1 MKKLCSLFL
10 VVLLAFGMQ
19 SVVFATE
26 TENQSKPYTQ
36 SQEFCDAINNYIINL
51 GIGADYGFT
60 LDRDGKYVNLFTVDY
75 INSENSEVKVYD
87 ENADYVLFN
96 IKGKNQISKTILLG
110 EYSFTTEYYFHHT
123 NKTGYCLYKDGKI
136 YSINDAVDKGMIGVA
151 TLVEKL
157 PNSTKVDTSA
167 LSYSKEFCD
176 AVNKYI
182 DDSGLTSYYFPGGEV
197 GFNVSDIHYGN
208 TVTIYNE
215 TADYIIFGIDGVMD
229 AESKELIGNY
239 EFNHNNMY
247 SAYNPCGYCVY
258 KDNKVYSIK
267 SAVDSKIIDV
277 ETLAKA
283 IPNTTKIEEPTK
295 PTEPTKPQPTKPVVK
310 TPKISAT
317 KVTLKSAQTKIL
329 KVTNG
334 TIKTWSTS
342 SKKIATVSKGK
353 VVALTKGRVRITA
366 TLTNGKKLTCYVTV
380 TTSPKLSR
388 TTLNLKK
395 GKTATV
401 KLTGKVANIN
411 NKYYNYSKVAKIV
424 SKANATSIKV
434 KALKKG
440 TTTLKIRVNGVNVLR
455 LKVKVKF

>member
-96 IKGKNQISKTILLG
+96 IKGKNQSSKTILLG

-151 TLVEKL
+151 TLVKKL

-215 TADYIIFGIDGVMD
+215 TTDYIVFGIDGVMD

-334 TIKTWSTS
+334 TVKTWSTS

-455 LKVKVKF
+455 LKVKVK

>member
-36 SQEFCDAINNYIINL
+36 SQEFCNAINNYIIGL

-96 IKGKNQISKTILLG
+96 IKGKNQIKKTILLG
-110 EYSFTTEYYFHHT
+110 DYSFTTDYYFHHT
-123 NKTGYCLYKDGKI
+123 NQTGYCLYKDGKI
-136 YSINDAVDKGMIGVA
+136 YSISDAVDKGMIDVA

-157 PNSTKVDTSA
+157 PNSTKVDTSG

-182 DDSGLTSYYFPGGEV
+182 DDSGLTSYYFSGGES

-215 TADYIIFGIDGVMD
+215 TAEYIIFGIDGIMD
-229 AESKELIGNY
+229 ANSKELIGNY

-258 KDNKVYSIK
+258 KDGKVYSIK

-277 ETLAKA
+277 ETLAKT
-283 IPNTTKIEEPTK
+283 IPNTTKIEK
-295 PTEPTKPQPTKPVVK
+295 PTKPVVK

-317 KVTLKSAQTKIL
+317 KVTLKSAQTRTL

-334 TIKTWSTS
+334 KVKTWSTS

-353 VVALTKGRVRITA
+353 VVALTKGKVRITA
-366 TLTNGKKLTCYVTV
+366 TLTNGKKLYCYVTV

-411 NKYYNYSKVAKIV
+411 NKYYNTKVAKIV
-424 SKANATSIKV
+424 SKANTTSIKV

-455 LKVKVKF
+455 LKVKVK

>member
-36 SQEFCDAINNYIINL
+36 SQEFCDAINNYIISL

-96 IKGKNQISKTILLG
+96 IKGKNQSSKTILLG

-136 YSINDAVDKGMIGVA
+136 YSISDAVDKGMIGVA

-157 PNSTKVDTSA
+157 PNSAKVDTSV

-277 ETLAKA
+277 ETLAKV

-334 TIKTWSTS
+334 TVKTWSTS

-455 LKVKVKF
+455 LKVKVK

>member
-36 SQEFCDAINNYIINL
+36 SQEFCDAINNYIISL

-96 IKGKNQISKTILLG
+96 IKGKNQSSKTILLG
-110 EYSFTTEYYFHHT
+110 DYSFTTDYYFHHT

-136 YSINDAVDKGMIGVA
+136 YSISDAVDKGMIDVT

-182 DDSGLTSYYFPGGEV
+182 DDSGLTSYYFPSGEV

-215 TADYIIFGIDGVMD
+215 TAEYIVFGIDGVMD

-258 KDNKVYSIK
+258 KDGKVYSIK

-295 PTEPTKPQPTKPVVK
+295 PQPTKPVVK

-317 KVTLKSAQTKIL
+317 KVTLKSAQTRTL

-334 TIKTWSTS
+334 TVKTWSTS

-366 TLTNGKKLTCYVTV
+366 TLTNGKKLYCYVTV

-411 NKYYNYSKVAKIV
+411 NKYYNTKVAKIV

-455 LKVKVKF
+455 LKVKVK

>member
-96 IKGKNQISKTILLG
+96 IKGKNQSSKTILLG

-151 TLVEKL
+151 TLVKKL

-182 DDSGLTSYYFPGGEV
+182 DDSGLTSYYFPGGEL

-258 KDNKVYSIK
+258 KG
-267 SAVDSKIIDV
+267 
-277 ETLAKA
+277 
-283 IPNTTKIEEPTK
+283 
-295 PTEPTKPQPTKPVVK
+295 Q
-310 TPKISAT
+310 
-317 KVTLKSAQTKIL
+317 
-329 KVTNG
+329 
-334 TIKTWSTS
+334 
-342 SKKIATVSKGK
+342 
-353 VVALTKGRVRITA
+353 
-366 TLTNGKKLTCYVTV
+366 
-380 TTSPKLSR
+380 
-388 TTLNLKK
+388 
-395 GKTATV
+395 
-401 KLTGKVANIN
+401 
-411 NKYYNYSKVAKIV
+411 
-424 SKANATSIKV
+424 
-434 KALKKG
+434 
-440 TTTLKIRVNGVNVLR
+440 
-455 LKVKVKF
+455 

>member
-96 IKGKNQISKTILLG
+96 IKGKNQSSKTILLG

-215 TADYIIFGIDGVMD
+215 TTDYIVFGIDGVMD

-258 KDNKVYSIK
+258 KDGKVYSIK

-334 TIKTWSTS
+334 TVKTWSTS

-455 LKVKVKF
+455 LKVKVK

>member
-36 SQEFCDAINNYIINL
+36 SQGFCDAINNYIINL
-51 GIGADYGFT
+51 GIGADYGFA

-96 IKGKNQISKTILLG
+96 IRGKNQTSQTILLG
-110 EYSFTTEYYFHHT
+110 DYSFTTDYYFHHT

-136 YSINDAVDKGMIGVA
+136 YSISDAVDKGMIDVA

-157 PNSTKVDTSA
+157 PNSTKVDTSG

-182 DDSGLTSYYFPGGEV
+182 DDSGLTSYYFFGGEA

-215 TADYIIFGIDGVMD
+215 TTIYVVFGIDGVMN
-229 AESKELIGNY
+229 ANSKELIGNY

-258 KDNKVYSIK
+258 KDGKVYSIK

-283 IPNTTKIEEPTK
+283 VPNTTKIEE
-295 PTEPTKPQPTKPVVK
+295 PTKPVVK

-317 KVTLKSAQTKIL
+317 KVTLKSAQTRTL

-334 TIKTWSTS
+334 KVKTWSTS

-366 TLTNGKKLTCYVTV
+366 TLTNGKKLYCYVTV

-411 NKYYNYSKVAKIV
+411 NKYYNTKVAKIV
-424 SKANATSIKV
+424 SKANVTSIKV

-455 LKVKVKF
+455 LKVKVK

>member
-87 ENADYVLFN
+87 KNADYVLFN
-96 IKGKNQISKTILLG
+96 IKGKNQSSKTILLG

-151 TLVEKL
+151 TLVKKL

-215 TADYIIFGIDGVMD
+215 TTDYIVFGIDGVMD

-334 TIKTWSTS
+334 TVKTWSTS

-455 LKVKVKF
+455 LKVKVK

>member
-96 IKGKNQISKTILLG
+96 IKGKNQSSKTILLG

-151 TLVEKL
+151 TLVKKL

-258 KDNKVYSIK
+258 KDGKVYSIK

-295 PTEPTKPQPTKPVVK
+295 PTEPTKPQPTKQVVK

-334 TIKTWSTS
+334 TVKTWSTS

-455 LKVKVKF
+455 LKVKVK

>member
-51 GIGADYGFT
+51 GIGADYGFN

-96 IKGKNQISKTILLG
+96 IKGKNQSSKTILLG

-151 TLVEKL
+151 ILVKKL

-295 PTEPTKPQPTKPVVK
+295 PTKPTKPQPTKPVVK

-334 TIKTWSTS
+334 TVKTWSTS

-455 LKVKVKF
+455 LKVKVK

>member
-1 MKKLCSLFL
+1 MKKLCSLFI

-96 IKGKNQISKTILLG
+96 IKGKNQSSKTILLG

-215 TADYIIFGIDGVMD
+215 TTDYIVFGIDGVMD

-334 TIKTWSTS
+334 TVKTWSTS

-455 LKVKVKF
+455 LKVKVK

>member
-10 VVLLAFGMQ
+10 VVLLAFGIQ

-96 IKGKNQISKTILLG
+96 IKGKNQSSKTILLG
-110 EYSFTTEYYFHHT
+110 DYSFTTDYYFHHT

-136 YSINDAVDKGMIGVA
+136 YSISDAVDKGMIGVA
-151 TLVEKL
+151 TLVKKL

-215 TADYIIFGIDGVMD
+215 TTTYVVFGIDGVMD

-295 PTEPTKPQPTKPVVK
+295 PTKPTKPQPTKPVVK

-334 TIKTWSTS
+334 TVKTWSTS

-455 LKVKVKF
+455 LKVKVK

>member
-36 SQEFCDAINNYIINL
+36 SQEFCDAINNYIISL

-96 IKGKNQISKTILLG
+96 IKGKNQSSKTILLG

-258 KDNKVYSIK
+258 KDGKVYSIK

-334 TIKTWSTS
+334 TVKTWSTS

-455 LKVKVKF
+455 LKVKVK

>member
-96 IKGKNQISKTILLG
+96 IKGKNQSSKTILLG

-151 TLVEKL
+151 TLVKKL

-215 TADYIIFGIDGVMD
+215 TADYIVFGIDGVMD

-334 TIKTWSTS
+334 TVKTWSTS

-455 LKVKVKF
+455 LKVKVK

>member
-96 IKGKNQISKTILLG
+96 IRGKNQTSQTILLG
-110 EYSFTTEYYFHHT
+110 DYSFTTEYYFHHT

-136 YSINDAVDKGMIGVA
+136 YSISDAVDKGMIGVA
-151 TLVEKL
+151 TLVKKL
-157 PNSTKVDTSA
+157 PNSTKVDTSV

-334 TIKTWSTS
+334 TVKTWSTS

-455 LKVKVKF
+455 LKVKVK

>member
-96 IKGKNQISKTILLG
+96 IKGKNQSSKTILLG

-123 NKTGYCLYKDGKI
+123 NKTGYCLYKDDKI
-136 YSINDAVDKGMIGVA
+136 YSINDAVDKGMIDVA
-151 TLVEKL
+151 TLVKKL

-334 TIKTWSTS
+334 TVKTWSTS

-455 LKVKVKF
+455 LKVKVK

>member
-19 SVVFATE
+19 SAVFATE

-36 SQEFCDAINNYIINL
+36 SQEFCNAINNYIIGL
-51 GIGADYGFT
+51 GIGTDYGFT
-60 LDRDGKYVNLFTVDY
+60 LDRDCKYVNLFTVDY

-96 IKGKNQISKTILLG
+96 IKGKNQIKKTILLG
-110 EYSFTTEYYFHHT
+110 DYSFTTDYYFHHT
-123 NKTGYCLYKDGKI
+123 NQTGYCLYKDGKI
-136 YSINDAVDKGMIGVA
+136 YSISDAVDKGMIDVA

-157 PNSTKVDTSA
+157 PNSTKVDTSG

-182 DDSGLTSYYFPGGEV
+182 DDSGLSSYYFPGGEV
-197 GFNVSDIHYGN
+197 GFNASDIHYGD
-208 TVTIYNE
+208 TVIIYNE
-215 TADYIIFGIDGVMD
+215 TAEYIIFGIDGVMSV
-229 AESKELIGNY
+229 ESKECIGNY

-258 KDNKVYSIK
+258 ENGKVYSIK

-317 KVTLKSAQTKIL
+317 KVTLKSAQTKTL

-334 TIKTWSTS
+334 TVKTWSTS

-353 VVALTKGRVRITA
+353 VVALTKGKVRITA
-366 TLTNGKKLTCYVTV
+366 TLTNGKKLTCNVTV

-401 KLTGKVANIN
+401 KLTSKVANIN
-411 NKYYNYSKVAKIV
+411 NKYYNTKVAKIV

-455 LKVKVKF
+455 LKVKVK

>member
-36 SQEFCDAINNYIINL
+36 SQEFCDAINNYIISL

-96 IKGKNQISKTILLG
+96 IKGKNQSSKTILLG

-151 TLVEKL
+151 TLVKKL

-295 PTEPTKPQPTKPVVK
+295 PTEPTKPQPTKQVVK

-334 TIKTWSTS
+334 TVKTWSTS

-455 LKVKVKF
+455 LKVKVK

>member
-51 GIGADYGFT
+51 CIGADYGFT

-96 IKGKNQISKTILLG
+96 IKGKNQSSKTILLG

-136 YSINDAVDKGMIGVA
+136 YSINDAVDKGMIDVA

-229 AESKELIGNY
+229 ANSKELIGNY

-334 TIKTWSTS
+334 TVKTWSTS

-455 LKVKVKF
+455 LKVKVK

>member
-51 GIGADYGFT
+51 GISADYGFT

-96 IKGKNQISKTILLG
+96 IKGKNQSSKTILLG
-110 EYSFTTEYYFHHT
+110 DYSFTTEYYFHHT

-258 KDNKVYSIK
+258 KDGKVYSIK

-329 KVTNG
+329 RVTNG
-334 TIKTWSTS
+334 TVKTWSTS

-455 LKVKVKF
+455 LKVKVK

>member
-96 IKGKNQISKTILLG
+96 IKGKNQSSKTILLG

-136 YSINDAVDKGMIGVA
+136 YSISDAVDKGMIDVA

-295 PTEPTKPQPTKPVVK
+295 PTKPTKPQPTKPVVK

-334 TIKTWSTS
+334 TVKTWSTS

-455 LKVKVKF
+455 LKVKVK

>member
-1 MKKLCSLFL
+1 
-10 VVLLAFGMQ
+10 MQ

-96 IKGKNQISKTILLG
+96 IKGKNQSSKTILLG

-334 TIKTWSTS
+334 TVKTWSTS

-455 LKVKVKF
+455 LKVKVK

>member
-96 IKGKNQISKTILLG
+96 IKGKNQSSKTILLG
-110 EYSFTTEYYFHHT
+110 DYSFTTEYYFHHT

-151 TLVEKL
+151 TLVKKL

-334 TIKTWSTS
+334 TVKTWSTS

-455 LKVKVKF
+455 LKVKVK

>member
-96 IKGKNQISKTILLG
+96 IKGKNQSSKTILLG

-136 YSINDAVDKGMIGVA
+136 YSINDAVDKGMIDVA
-151 TLVEKL
+151 TLVKKL

-295 PTEPTKPQPTKPVVK
+295 PTEPTKPQPTKPAVK

-334 TIKTWSTS
+334 TVKTWSTS

-455 LKVKVKF
+455 LKVKVK

>member
-60 LDRDGKYVNLFTVDY
+60 LDIDGKYVNLFTVDY

-96 IKGKNQISKTILLG
+96 IKGKNQSSKTILLG

-151 TLVEKL
+151 TLVKKL

-258 KDNKVYSIK
+258 KDGKVYSIK

-334 TIKTWSTS
+334 TVKTWSTS

-388 TTLNLKK
+388 TILNLKK

-455 LKVKVKF
+455 LKVKVK

>member
-36 SQEFCDAINNYIINL
+36 SQEFCDAINNYIISL

-96 IKGKNQISKTILLG
+96 IKGKYQSSKTILLG
-110 EYSFTTEYYFHHT
+110 DYTFTTEYYFHHT

-239 EFNHNNMY
+239 EFNHNNMH

-295 PTEPTKPQPTKPVVK
+295 PTEPTKPKPTKPVVK

-334 TIKTWSTS
+334 TVKTWSTS

-455 LKVKVKF
+455 LKVKVK

>member
-96 IKGKNQISKTILLG
+96 IRGKNQTSQTILLG
-110 EYSFTTEYYFHHT
+110 DYSFTTEYYFHHT

-151 TLVEKL
+151 TLVKKL

-215 TADYIIFGIDGVMD
+215 TADYVVFGIDGVMD

-334 TIKTWSTS
+334 TVKTWSTS

-455 LKVKVKF
+455 LKVKVK

>member
-96 IKGKNQISKTILLG
+96 IKGKNQSSKTILLG

-182 DDSGLTSYYFPGGEV
+182 DDSGLTLYYFPGGEV

-295 PTEPTKPQPTKPVVK
+295 PTKPTKPQPTKPVVK

-334 TIKTWSTS
+334 TVKTWSTS

-455 LKVKVKF
+455 LKVKVK

>member
-96 IKGKNQISKTILLG
+96 IKGKNQSSKTILLG

-151 TLVEKL
+151 TLVKKL

-295 PTEPTKPQPTKPVVK
+295 PTEPTKPQPTKQVVK

-334 TIKTWSTS
+334 TVKTWSTS

-411 NKYYNYSKVAKIV
+411 TKYYNYSKVAKIV

-455 LKVKVKF
+455 LKVKVK

>member
-60 LDRDGKYVNLFTVDY
+60 LDRDGKYTNLFTVDY

-96 IKGKNQISKTILLG
+96 IKGKNQSSKTILLG
-110 EYSFTTEYYFHHT
+110 DYSFTTEYYFHNT

-136 YSINDAVDKGMIGVA
+136 YSISDAVDKGMIDVA

-157 PNSTKVDTSA
+157 PNSTKVDTSG
-167 LSYSKEFCD
+167 LSYSKDFCD

-182 DDSGLTSYYFPGGEV
+182 DDSGLTSYYFPSGEV

-215 TADYIIFGIDGVMD
+215 TTEYIIFGIDGVMD
-229 AESKELIGNY
+229 AESKECIGNY

-247 SAYNPCGYCVY
+247 SAYNPCGYCIY
-258 KDNKVYSIK
+258 KDGKVYSIK

-295 PTEPTKPQPTKPVVK
+295 PVVK

-317 KVTLKSAQTKIL
+317 KVTLKSAQTRTL

-334 TIKTWSTS
+334 TVKTWSTS

-366 TLTNGKKLTCYVTV
+366 TLTNGKKLYCYVTV

-401 KLTGKVANIN
+401 KITGKVANIN
-411 NKYYNYSKVAKIV
+411 NKYYNTKVAKIV

-455 LKVKVKF
+455 LKVKVK

>member
-96 IKGKNQISKTILLG
+96 IKGKNQSSKTILLG

-258 KDNKVYSIK
+258 KDGKVYSIK

-334 TIKTWSTS
+334 TVKTWSTS

-455 LKVKVKF
+455 LKVKVK

>member
-19 SVVFATE
+19 SVVLATE

-96 IKGKNQISKTILLG
+96 IKGKNQSSKTILLG
-110 EYSFTTEYYFHHT
+110 DYSFTTEYYFHHI

-151 TLVEKL
+151 TLVKKL
-157 PNSTKVDTSA
+157 PNSTKVDTSV

-334 TIKTWSTS
+334 TVKTWSTS

-353 VVALTKGRVRITA
+353 IVALTKGRVRITA

-455 LKVKVKF
+455 LKVKVK

>member
-96 IKGKNQISKTILLG
+96 IKGKNQSSKTILLG
-110 EYSFTTEYYFHHT
+110 DYSFTTEYYFHHT

-136 YSINDAVDKGMIGVA
+136 YSINDAVDKGMIDVA
-151 TLVEKL
+151 TLVKKL

-258 KDNKVYSIK
+258 KDNKVYSFK

-334 TIKTWSTS
+334 TVKTWSTS

-455 LKVKVKF
+455 LKVKVK

>member
-96 IKGKNQISKTILLG
+96 IKGKNQSSKTILLG

-258 KDNKVYSIK
+258 KDGKVYSIK

-334 TIKTWSTS
+334 TVKTWSTS

-388 TTLNLKK
+388 TILNLKK

-455 LKVKVKF
+455 LKVKVK

>member
-36 SQEFCDAINNYIINL
+36 SQEFCDAINNYIIGL
-51 GIGADYGFT
+51 GIGADYGFA

-87 ENADYVLFN
+87 ENTDYVLFN
-96 IKGKNQISKTILLG
+96 IRGKNQTSQTILLG
-110 EYSFTTEYYFHHT
+110 DYSFTTDYYFHHT

-136 YSINDAVDKGMIGVA
+136 YSISDAVDKGMIDVA

-157 PNSTKVDTSA
+157 PNSTKVDTSG

-182 DDSGLTSYYFPGGEV
+182 DDSGLTSYYFSGGES

-215 TADYIIFGIDGVMD
+215 TAEYIIFGIDGVMN
-229 AESKELIGNY
+229 ANSKELIGNY

-258 KDNKVYSIK
+258 KDGKAYSIK

-295 PTEPTKPQPTKPVVK
+295 PVVK

-317 KVTLKSAQTKIL
+317 KVTLKSAQTKTL

-334 TIKTWSTS
+334 KVKTWSTS

-366 TLTNGKKLTCYVTV
+366 TLTNGKKLYCYVTV

-411 NKYYNYSKVAKIV
+411 NKYYNTKVAKIV

-455 LKVKVKF
+455 LKVKVK

>member
-96 IKGKNQISKTILLG
+96 IKGKNQSSKTILLG

-157 PNSTKVDTSA
+157 PNSTKVDTSG

-197 GFNVSDIHYGN
+197 GFNVSDIHYDN

-215 TADYIIFGIDGVMD
+215 TTDYIVFGIDGVMD

-334 TIKTWSTS
+334 TVKTWSTS

-455 LKVKVKF
+455 LKVKVK

>member
-96 IKGKNQISKTILLG
+96 IRGKNQSSKTILLG

-215 TADYIIFGIDGVMD
+215 TTDYIVFGIDGVMD

-334 TIKTWSTS
+334 TVKTWSTS

-455 LKVKVKF
+455 LKVKVK

>member
-96 IKGKNQISKTILLG
+96 IKGKNQSSKTILLG

-136 YSINDAVDKGMIGVA
+136 YSISDAVDKGMIGVT
-151 TLVEKL
+151 TLVKKL

-334 TIKTWSTS
+334 TVRTWSTS

-455 LKVKVKF
+455 LKVKVK

>member
-51 GIGADYGFT
+51 GIGADYGFA

-96 IKGKNQISKTILLG
+96 IRGKNQTSQTILLG
-110 EYSFTTEYYFHHT
+110 DYSFTTDYYFHHT

-136 YSINDAVDKGMIGVA
+136 YSISDAVDKGMIDVA

-157 PNSTKVDTSA
+157 PNSTKVDTSG

-182 DDSGLTSYYFPGGEV
+182 DDSGLTSYYFFGGEA

-215 TADYIIFGIDGVMD
+215 TAEYIIFGIDGVMN
-229 AESKELIGNY
+229 ANSKELIGNY

-295 PTEPTKPQPTKPVVK
+295 PVVK

-317 KVTLKSAQTKIL
+317 KVNLKSAQTKTL

-334 TIKTWSTS
+334 KVKTWSTS

-366 TLTNGKKLTCYVTV
+366 TLTNGKKLYCYVTV

-411 NKYYNYSKVAKIV
+411 NKYYNTKVAKIV

-455 LKVKVKF
+455 LKVKVK

>member
-96 IKGKNQISKTILLG
+96 IKGKNQSSKTILLG
-110 EYSFTTEYYFHHT
+110 DYSFTTEYYFHHT

-136 YSINDAVDKGMIGVA
+136 YSINDAVYKGMIDVA
-151 TLVEKL
+151 TLVKKL
-157 PNSTKVDTSA
+157 PNSTKVDTSG

-334 TIKTWSTS
+334 TVKTWSTS

-455 LKVKVKF
+455 LKVKVK